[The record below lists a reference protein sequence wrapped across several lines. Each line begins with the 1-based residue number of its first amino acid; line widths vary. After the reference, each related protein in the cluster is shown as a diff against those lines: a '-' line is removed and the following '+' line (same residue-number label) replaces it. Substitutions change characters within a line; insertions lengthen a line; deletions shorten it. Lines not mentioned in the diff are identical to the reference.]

1 MDKKSYG
8 NILIYDVAY
17 KTTYS
22 AKLLH
27 IIFDMVDGYV
37 RKYDRTK
44 YLALFHFDK
53 QDEKIFD
60 TIRYLR

>member
-44 YLALFHFDK
+44 YHFILIK
-53 QDEKIFD
+53 KMRKFLTELEI
-60 TIRYLR
+60 LGS

>member
-1 MDKKSYG
+1 
-8 NILIYDVAY
+8 
-17 KTTYS
+17 
-22 AKLLH
+22 
-27 IIFDMVDGYV
+27 MVDGYV